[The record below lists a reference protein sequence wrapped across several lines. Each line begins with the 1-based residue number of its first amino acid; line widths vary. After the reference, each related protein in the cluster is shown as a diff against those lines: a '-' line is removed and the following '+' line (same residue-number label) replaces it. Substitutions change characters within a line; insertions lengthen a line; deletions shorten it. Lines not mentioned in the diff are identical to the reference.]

1 MATPNK
7 PVIGKLYDMEQQNK
21 MHGGPRQQCAP
32 TKDGDV
38 TLLRLTPEHDPD
50 APYIVD
56 WGASNDPKVR
66 QIQEQ
71 TQQKPLPVYVR
82 RHPNEWEYMGSFRV
96 THVATE
102 GPTLEERA
110 ARAGHIVSYA
120 IHLERS

>member
-1 MATPNK
+1 MAPPNK
-7 PVIGKLYDMEQQNK
+7 PVIGNLYDMAQQHE
-21 MHGGPRQQCAP
+21 MHGGAHQQCAP
-32 TKDGDV
+32 TKGGDV

-56 WGASNDPKVR
+56 WGSSNDPKVR

-71 TQQKPLPVYVR
+71 TQQNPLPVYIR
-82 RHPNEWEYMGSFRV
+82 RSANEWEYMGRFRV
-96 THVATE
+96 THVATDR
-102 GPTLEERA
+102 PTLDKRE